1 MIFGRIRKSL
11 LPRKFPAIRYLTC
24 TTLSL
29 SLSLS
34 FSLAHFSPGFPL
46 HTTCSSA
53 YCCNTVI
60 NIPRLIVPDRLTS
73 SILRGIAVERA
84 ARNKIQIIIIVALPY
99 LSFLRSLV

>member
-1 MIFGRIRKSL
+1 MEEGREREWNMKERNTQS
-11 LPRKFPAIRYLTC
+11 RYSTC
-24 TTLSL
+24 T

-46 HTTCSSA
+46 HTSCSRA

-84 ARNKIQIIIIVALPY
+84 ARNKI
-99 LSFLRSLV
+99 